1 MSVYLWVEESL
12 FVVVAKLVVLSPC
25 TCIYINFVSSF
36 EFACPYIRRSHD
48 ELRQWM
54 IRLKPCPCEHQISLS

>member
-36 EFACPYIRRSHD
+36 EFACPYKRRSHD
-48 ELRQWM
+48 ELRQ
-54 IRLKPCPCEHQISLS
+54 